1 MDEIKSEIAEHPV
14 LIYMKG
20 TKEMPQCGFSAASIQ
35 VLSSYNV
42 PIKDVNV
49 LADQEKWAAVKTFSN
64 WPTIPQIYIGGKF
77 IGGCDILREM
87 HAKGEVAPLLE
98 QALAEKRS
106 GTTADGLLPQPHHQ
120 LLDRPFRFGRCV
132 LAPQSRFG
140 AADVLAHRSRQT
152 LPLFPLL

>member
-1 MDEIKSEIAEHPV
+1 MARQVMDEIKSEIAEHPV

-49 LADQEKWAAVKTFSN
+49 LADQEKWAAVKIFSN

-98 QALAEKRS
+98 QALAEKR
-106 GTTADGLLPQPHHQ
+106 
-120 LLDRPFRFGRCV
+120 
-132 LAPQSRFG
+132 
-140 AADVLAHRSRQT
+140 
-152 LPLFPLL
+152 

>member
-1 MDEIKSEIAEHPV
+1 MSRQVMDEIKSEVESHPV

-20 TKEMPQCGFSAASIQ
+20 TKEAPQCGFSAASIQ
-35 VLSSYNV
+35 VLASYDA

-87 HAKGEVAPLLE
+87 HAKGEIA
-98 QALAEKRS
+98 ALITKA
-106 GTTADGLLPQPHHQ
+106 TTERH
-120 LLDRPFRFGRCV
+120 
-132 LAPQSRFG
+132 
-140 AADVLAHRSRQT
+140 
-152 LPLFPLL
+152 